1 MKDILS
7 SIFGFLKYALLVA
20 AFGLVFYGIMVTYSR
35 LEKSLVQAMPVFIP
49 FILVFVT
56 YIFSLVISGKNV
68 SKNLLFNITSV
79 LVFTVVIIICLR
91 AKFDTSMILY
101 HKYQINYNPSY
112 FADNLAII
120 KAMVYMVGIAN
131 IILLIC
137 NVLEKDKV
145 GKHEIGINR
154 NRELEN

>member
-7 SIFGFLKYALLVA
+7 SLFGFLKYFLLII
-20 AFGLVFYGIMVTYSR
+20 AFGLVFYGIMVTYAR
-35 LEKSLVQAMPVFIP
+35 LEKSLVQAVPIFIP
-49 FILVFVT
+49 FILVLFT
-56 YIFSLVISGKNV
+56 YIFSIVINGKNV
-68 SKNLLFNITSV
+68 SKNLLFNLTSV
-79 LVFTVVIIICLR
+79 LVFSVVIIICLR
-91 AKFDTSMILY
+91 AKFDTNMILY
-101 HKYQINYNPSY
+101 HRYQIHFNPSY

-120 KAMVYMVGIAN
+120 KALVYMIGISN

-154 NRELEN
+154 TRELE